1 MGVSTDA
8 ILAYGYELP
17 EIDPEE
23 LEWVDE
29 DEDGYFDLHDA
40 VDSRLKEAG
49 ITGVGLTSHC
59 SVDYPMHLLT
69 TYERTSWRGS
79 VGKVDAHEL
88 VARPSSEGWDEK
100 LSAAL
105 KVLGLTS
112 PQDRPSW
119 LLVSD
124 WG

>member
-8 ILAYGYELP
+8 ILAYGYELQEFEP
-17 EIDPEE
+17 DDM
-23 LEWVDE
+23 EWIEE
-29 DEDGYFDLHDA
+29 DEDGYTDLDESLA
-40 VDSRLKEAG
+40 KRLREAG
-49 ITGVGLTSHC
+49 VTGVGFTRHC
-59 SVDYPMHLLT
+59 SVDYPMYILT

-88 VARPSSEGWDEK
+88 VARPPSEGWDAK
-100 LSAAL
+100 LDTAL
-105 KVLGLTS
+105 RVLGLTS

-119 LLVSD
+119 LIVSN